1 MSGWVRMRF
10 TAVFLLPYDH
20 RLAIWPFLLILCLF
34 TPEIDKEASI
44 LRFYFFIDTFSCLSF
59 DEDIWPY
66 LVKSEEN
73 TQRQHQSVFC
83 QGEADDS
90 R

>member
-1 MSGWVRMRF
+1 MRF
-10 TAVFLLPYDH
+10 TAVFLLPYD
-20 RLAIWPFLLILCLF
+20 RKLAICPISLMLCLF
-34 TPEIDKEASI
+34 TPEIDKQTS
-44 LRFYFFIDTFSCLSF
+44 LSRFYFFIDTVSCLSF

-73 TQRQHQSVFC
+73 MQRQDQSVFC

>member
-1 MSGWVRMRF
+1 MRF

-20 RLAIWPFLLILCLF
+20 KLAICPVSLMLCLF
-34 TPEIDKEASI
+34 TPEIDKQTS
-44 LRFYFFIDTFSCLSF
+44 LSRFYFFIDTVSCLSF
-59 DEDIWPY
+59 DVNIWPY
-66 LVKSEEN
+66 LVKKMKKN
-73 TQRQHQSVFC
+73 RQRQHQSVFC